1 MPAPALALMTRSLRE
16 DVRLFRPHFLRF
28 LFVVFIFAAMTVAH
42 VTSTAF
48 GAPGLQFFRSIS
60 LLNFA
65 FITLA
70 AVSYFATAVTEE
82 KEEQTLGL
90 LKMAGIGSFGLLL
103 GKAVPRM
110 LATAVVL
117 GAQVPFTLLAVTL
130 GGVTLD
136 QVVATYLALLAYMT
150 FCASLGLLCS
160 VYCRTSGGAS
170 MLTALVLLLL
180 FALPPVIELAVAS
193 GVLAGAGTLAAM
205 IDGTEPMRETL
216 IEASPWVRLQN
227 ILATSFAGDVWAF
240 QAASHFAVAGLL
252 FAISCIVFEPLTRD
266 GDARWRVAL
275 RSRIGNRIP
284 VRNRPSKRAGG
295 SGFAWKEFHFGAG
308 GLKGLTLRQLVYAA
322 LAVAAGAFA
331 LQFGGALPGTLGA
344 TLGDAGAL
352 IALAALV
359 GAAIESAAHAARI
372 LRDEVRQ
379 GTLPTI
385 ILTPHAPGEIIR
397 AKLRGGAAILAPAA
411 LVLAIAACISPQ
423 GVGIL
428 AERYLMTRAGWLMFV
443 QLLLLL
449 DLTAYLSLVVRWGA
463 LPLAI
468 GLVYVVVPG
477 IGYLLLTPIAAST
490 GTYGSALVVW
500 ELVCFPLDVLA
511 GAIILLLMPAIR
523 RRLLALAG
531 Q

>member
-1 MPAPALALMTRSLRE
+1 MPVPALALMTRSLRE
-16 DVRLFRPHFLRF
+16 DVRLFRPHFVRF

-42 VTSTAF
+42 VTSSVF

-65 FITLA
+65 VITLA

-117 GAQVPFTLLAVTL
+117 AAQVPFTLLAVTL
-130 GGVTLD
+130 GGVTAD
-136 QVVATYLALLAYMT
+136 QVAAVYVALLAYLT
-150 FCASLGLLCS
+150 FCASLGLGCS
-160 VYCRTSGGAS
+160 LYCRTSAGAS
-170 MLTALVLLLL
+170 IIVGLVLLVL
-180 FALPPVIELAVAS
+180 FAIPPVIELAVTS
-193 GVLAGAGTLAAM
+193 GVLPGAGALAAT
-205 IDGTEPMRETL
+205 IDRTESLRRTL
-216 IEASPWVRLQN
+216 IEASPWNRLQE
-227 ILATSFAGDVWAF
+227 ILATSFAGNVWAF
-240 QAASHFAVAGLL
+240 QAASHFAAAGIL
-252 FAISCIVFEPLTRD
+252 FALSCALFEPLTREA
-266 GDARWRVAL
+266 DARWRVAL
-275 RSRIGNRIP
+275 AKRIPIRSRT
-284 VRNRPSKRAGG
+284 SKRASG

-308 GLKGLTLRQLVYAA
+308 GLRGLVLRLLIYT
-322 LAVAAGAFA
+322 AVAAAAGTFA
-331 LQFGGALPGTLGA
+331 LRFGGALPGAIGA
-344 TLGDAGAL
+344 TLGDAGAM
-352 IALAALV
+352 IALVALG
-359 GAAIESAAHAARI
+359 GAAIESATHAARV
-372 LRDEVRQ
+372 LRDEVRA

-385 ILTPHAPGEIIR
+385 LLTPHTPGEIVR
-397 AKLRGGAAILAPAA
+397 AKMRGDAAILAPAA
-411 LVLAIAACISPQ
+411 VLLAVAACISPGEFGTLLRQ
-423 GVGIL
+423 LL
-428 AERYLMTRAGWLMFV
+428 ATRPGWLMFAQFV
-443 QLLLLL
+443 LLLY
-449 DLTAYLSLVVRWGA
+449 LTAWLSLVVRWGA

-468 GLVYVVVPG
+468 GLVYVLVPG

-511 GAIILLLMPAIR
+511 GAIILLLTPAIR